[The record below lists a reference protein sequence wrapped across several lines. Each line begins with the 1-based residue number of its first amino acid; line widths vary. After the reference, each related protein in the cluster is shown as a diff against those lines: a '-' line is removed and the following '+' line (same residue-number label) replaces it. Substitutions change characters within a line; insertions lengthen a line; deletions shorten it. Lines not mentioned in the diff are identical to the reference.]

1 MTLTDL
7 LTAQL
12 TDLFRIGLII
22 ALVFTTTRNAAVT
35 GKVIPLLAGVMFVA
49 VIIPATMQ
57 TSSPDPLWRLAAVGI
72 AANLIILAI
81 VLAAMAALARLRR

>member
-35 GKVIPLLAGVMFVA
+35 GKVIPLLAGVIFVA

-81 VLAAMAALARLRR
+81 VLAGMAALARLRR

>member
-22 ALVFTTTRNAAVT
+22 ALVFTTTRNTAVT
-35 GKVIPLLAGVMFVA
+35 GKVIPLLAGVIFVA

-81 VLAAMAALARLRR
+81 VLAAMAALARLR

>member
-1 MTLTDL
+1 MTLNDL

-35 GKVIPLLAGVMFVA
+35 GKVIPLLAGVIFVA

>member
-35 GKVIPLLAGVMFVA
+35 GKVIPLLAGVIFVA

>member
-1 MTLTDL
+1 MTVTDL

-12 TDLFRIGLII
+12 TDLFRIGLIA

-35 GKVIPLLAGVMFVA
+35 GKVIPLLAGVIFVA

-57 TSSPDPLWRLAAVGI
+57 TSGPDRLWRLAAVGI
-72 AANLIILAI
+72 VANLISRAL

>member
-1 MTLTDL
+1 MTVTDL

-22 ALVFTTTRNAAVT
+22 ALVVTTARNAAIT
-35 GKVIPLLAGVMFVA
+35 GKIVPLIAGVVFVA

-57 TSSPDPLWRLAAVGI
+57 TASGDPLWRLAAVGI
-72 AANLIILAI
+72 AANLIILSI

>member
-35 GKVIPLLAGVMFVA
+35 GKVIPLLAGVIFVA

-81 VLAAMAALARLRR
+81 VLAAMAALARLR